1 MLRVFRM
8 AAFAAAAMC
17 VCVGAR
23 ADELAFANDKPI
35 YKVGFEAL
43 AAAAQKQTGI
53 GLRLDTY
60 QPTDKYIA
68 YVQASATSNSLPPLF
83 TWWNGTNLK
92 DIVASGRVASLDA
105 EWAAAVKSGD
115 FAASTAELFKVDGH
129 IWGMPLGYSNWAV
142 MYNRKLFA
150 KAGIAAAPATWQE
163 FLDDAAKLKAAGI
176 TPINSTIQSGWR
188 AFTWFQ
194 ELMLRS
200 NPDAYRG
207 LFTGKVAYNGPE
219 VHEAFRLWGDL
230 YAKGY
235 MTDPRST
242 QDAVDFA
249 SGKGAMSYMGDWA
262 IGPVENAGLT
272 DDDIGVFVMPMINAK
287 AQDCIIIEGG
297 PILVA
302 KATADQP
309 NVKKMVSYL
318 MSADAANVL
327 RDTQGLYV
335 GNLKSA
341 PRSKLI
347 GQLNDMVA
355 ARKAVP
361 VTRWQEATPPEL
373 QGDLIAEL
381 GKFMLDPSPGNAD
394 KVMNNMQAINKAYW
408 DSH

>member
-1 MLRVFRM
+1 MWRGM
-8 AAFAAAAMC
+8 CAAALAVATC
-17 VCVGAR
+17 LSVGAR
-23 ADELAFANDKPI
+23 ADGLAMANDKPI
-35 YKVGFEAL
+35 YKIGFEAL
-43 AAAAQKQTGI
+43 AAEAQQKTGI
-53 GLRLDTY
+53 PLRLDTY

-68 YVQASATSNSLPPLF
+68 YIQASATSNSLPPLF

-92 DIVASGRVASLDA
+92 DIVASGRVAPIDA
-105 EWAAAVKSGD
+105 AWAAAVKNGD
-115 FAASTAELFKVDGH
+115 FADNTGDLFRVDGH
-129 IWGMPLGYSNWAV
+129 VWGIPLGYAHWAV

-163 FLDDAAKLKAAGI
+163 FLDDCAKLKAAGI

-194 ELMLRS
+194 ELMLRT
-200 NPDAYRG
+200 NPDAFRG
-207 LFTGKVAYNGPE
+207 LFTGKVAYDGPE
-219 VHEAFRLWGDL
+219 VHEAFRIWGDL

-249 SGKGAMSYMGDWA
+249 SGKGAIYYMGDWA

-272 DDDIGVFVMPMINAK
+272 DDDIGVFVMPMINTK

-297 PILVA
+297 PILVT

-309 NVKKMVSYL
+309 DVKKMVSFL
-318 MSADAANVL
+318 LSADAANVL
-327 RDTQGLYV
+327 RDKQGLYV

-341 PRSKLI
+341 PRSKHL
-347 GQLNDMVA
+347 GELNEMVS
-355 ARKAVP
+355 ARHEVP
-361 VTRWQEATPPEL
+361 VTRWQEATAPEL

-381 GKFMLDPSPGNAD
+381 GKFMLDPSPGNAE
-394 KVMNNMQAINKAYW
+394 KVMVNMQAINKACW